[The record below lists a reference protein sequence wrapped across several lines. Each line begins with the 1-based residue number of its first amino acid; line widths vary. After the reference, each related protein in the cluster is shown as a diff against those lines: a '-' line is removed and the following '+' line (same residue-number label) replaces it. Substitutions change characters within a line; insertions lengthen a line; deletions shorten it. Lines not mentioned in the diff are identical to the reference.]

1 MRVQIHFAVRA
12 TACALAF
19 ATLAPTALA
28 QSGAPAAQPASQ
40 ASKSTPKQPGIDALD
55 CRTLLRLGG
64 EERAYT
70 LLYYHGFVSGR
81 LNQMDLPTDVMA
93 AATDKIIE
101 QCIDKPGDKVL
112 AVFEQVRKQR

>member
-1 MRVQIHFAVRA
+1 MRHPIHAAVRA
-12 TACALAF
+12 TTCALVLA
-19 ATLAPTALA
+19 ALAPATQA
-28 QSGAPAAQPASQ
+28 QVNTPPAQ
-40 ASKSTPKQPGIDALD
+40 AAKAAPKQPGIDALD

-81 LNQMDLPTDVMA
+81 LNQLDLPTDVMA